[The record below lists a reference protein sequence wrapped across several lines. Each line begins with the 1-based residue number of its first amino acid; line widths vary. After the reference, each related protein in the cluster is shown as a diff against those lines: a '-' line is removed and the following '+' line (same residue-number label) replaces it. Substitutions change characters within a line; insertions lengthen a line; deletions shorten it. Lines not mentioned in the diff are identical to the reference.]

1 MFAVR
6 WKISNL
12 LAASR
17 LQFRALMLHVWTAS
31 PPVLCWQ
38 LAIQTFVI
46 DTPVRPLHPNAA
58 ALLHGPRSTLED
70 G

>member
-1 MFAVR
+1 LQRAKFKGAGIGAAMFAVG

-17 LQFRALMLHVWTAS
+17 LQFRALMRHVWNAS

-46 DTPVRPLHPNAA
+46 DTL
-58 ALLHGPRSTLED
+58 
-70 G
+70 